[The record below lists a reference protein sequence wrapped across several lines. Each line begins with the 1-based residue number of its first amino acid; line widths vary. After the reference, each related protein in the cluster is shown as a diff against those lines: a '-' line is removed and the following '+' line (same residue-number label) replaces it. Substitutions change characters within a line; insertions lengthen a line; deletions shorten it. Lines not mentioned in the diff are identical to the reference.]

1 MYTFEWIQLIKLGGM
16 LLYYC
21 FYSPFC
27 WPVNKPYF
35 TITIS
40 VCHLYIYVSFIMWLT
55 MEKMWMPYPKQAIL
69 KFQFSCLDLWSEWHG
84 RPFKLVIS
92 DKGLESFF
100 LSVVY
105 GGVMHLFWKPIGEV
119 VGLFYVLKV
128 DLWSPKWKV
137 IGLLEVSHEA
147 IYGEVK
153 SSRKQEA
160 AWTIC

>member
-1 MYTFEWIQLIKLGGM
+1 
-16 LLYYC
+16 
-21 FYSPFC
+21 
-27 WPVNKPYF
+27 
-35 TITIS
+35 
-40 VCHLYIYVSFIMWLT
+40 

-69 KFQFSCLDLWSEWHG
+69 EFQFSCLDLWSEWHG
-84 RPFKLVIS
+84 RSFKLVIS

-105 GGVMHLFWKPIGEV
+105 GGVMHLFWKPVGEV
-119 VGLFYVLKV
+119 VGIYYIRKV